1 MTNWAVWA
9 RTNFN
14 VMLLTVILVGLLL
27 FTLHMSHDSMDREM
41 VAWGR
46 EECAAVLGA
55 LLLALTGK
63 ATRSEDP
70 VHPGDRTLRIE
81 KTEHVDPEAMK

>member
-1 MTNWAVWA
+1 MTWAAWA

-14 VMLLTVILVGLLL
+14 VMLLTVILAGLLM

-46 EECAAVLGA
+46 EETAAVLGA

-63 ATRSEDP
+63 TNTRPEEP
-70 VHPGDRTLRIE
+70 VLPGDRSLKIE
-81 KTEHVDPEAMK
+81 KTVHVDPETLK